1 MSCQLKKADVKL
13 TLDERRKKMKVMVD
27 ICLVPLGV
35 GVSVSKEVAE
45 CQKIFDEFELTYQMH
60 GYGTNLEGEWDQVM
74 AAIKEC
80 HERLHSNGVPRITS
94 SLRMGTRV
102 DREQSLRDKIESVE
116 AKLRRKD

>member
-1 MSCQLKKADVKL
+1 
-13 TLDERRKKMKVMVD
+13 MKVMVD

-74 AAIKEC
+74 AAIKQC

-94 SLRMGTRV
+94 SLRMGTRI

-116 AKLRRKD
+116 SKLGSKD